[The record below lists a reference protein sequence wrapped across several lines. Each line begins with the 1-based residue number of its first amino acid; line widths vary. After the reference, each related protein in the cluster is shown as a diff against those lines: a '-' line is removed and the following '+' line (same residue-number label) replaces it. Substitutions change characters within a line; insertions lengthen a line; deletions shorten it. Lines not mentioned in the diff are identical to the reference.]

1 MTRVEVKTEFFPLA
15 FMLSLITPV
24 IEINGEKHNKS
35 WGTHSFDLE
44 PGEYNFKIYFPY
56 FGTQCGANEIRLTI
70 KEGEMRKISYYAPV
84 IVFMEGTIKE
94 EKPTSSESSPMEGTI
109 KEEKPT
115 SSESS
120 PKVYEGF
127 YCSSDDKVLFG
138 FCGGLAHKFKVDTT
152 VVRIAVFLAAWFCIG
167 WIYFVGLFLPKLP
180 TKNI

>member
-70 KEGEMRKISYYAPV
+70 KEGELRKISYYAPV
-84 IVFMEGTIKE
+84 IVF
-94 EKPTSSESSPMEGTI
+94 MEGTI

-152 VVRIAVFLAAWFCIG
+152 VVRIAVFLAACFCIG